1 MSRHNYE
8 LCVLRF
14 RTRVCMYVCI
24 YMDVIMDSSR
34 LIIVITIPD

>member
-1 MSRHNYE
+1 MRLKIPHES
-8 LCVLRF
+8 
-14 RTRVCMYVCI
+14 MYVCI